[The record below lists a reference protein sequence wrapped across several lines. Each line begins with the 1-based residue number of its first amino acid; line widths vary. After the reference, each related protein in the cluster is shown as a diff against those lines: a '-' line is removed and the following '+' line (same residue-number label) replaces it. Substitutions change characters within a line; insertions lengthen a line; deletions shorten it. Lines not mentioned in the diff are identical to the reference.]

1 MPELLAAGGGAAA
14 LLLILIFWL
23 AVVRRRLTRG
33 WAHVRDCGD
42 ALDVCF
48 RRRAE
53 LIPGLVE
60 IARGSL
66 PGEAETLASLRR
78 LRARSQG
85 GRNPVERSVAED
97 DLSRAIAR
105 ILMAGDASASLSGRS
120 DFESLSDRLTGAEQA
135 IVHAEEAYRDAA
147 RAYNATADTLSG
159 RIMMGNESRAV
170 ETGYGPGR

>member
-1 MPELLAAGGGAAA
+1 MPVLLAAGGGAAA
-14 LLLILIFWL
+14 LMLILIFWL

-33 WAHVRDCGD
+33 WTHVRDCGD

-78 LRARSQG
+78 LRARSMG
-85 GRNPVERSVAED
+85 ARNPVERSTAED
-97 DLSRAIAR
+97 DISRAIAR
-105 ILMAGDASASLSGRS
+105 ILSAGDDSPSLNGRS
-120 DFESLSDRLTGAEQA
+120 DFELLNERLTGAEQA
-135 IVHAEEAYRDAA
+135 IVHAEEAYREAA

-159 RIMMGNESRAV
+159 RIMGSESRAV
-170 ETGYGPGR
+170 ETGYSTGR